1 MKNNI
6 PIREHRSVIIVA
18 CIVFGLMAGAINSVL
33 GQNLIAHWKL
43 DETAGPTYADT
54 STNHCTLYQ
63 DPNTTTAITAA
74 GINGNSQWLN
84 WNPTPGTSTRLY
96 ATNSALQADSFGFSF
111 WILPT
116 WINQYDNLMVKEDAY
131 DTNSPGYAR
140 FSWQVHFLGDNG
152 SGAAPIELIVR
163 GTNGGF
169 FGVVQSSTAIPL
181 GNGATN
187 WIHIAG
193 GYDATNGTISLYVDG
208 QQVQN
213 PATPGAVNSDGSP
226 LSIGTAKNGPN
237 DYVAFAAGVDIDD
250 VQIYDSPLSPSNV
263 GFLRF
268 NPGLVLGQNVVK
280 AHWKL
285 DELAGPTYADSSAN
299 HCPLYQDTNTTAAVV
314 GAGIDGNSQWLNW
327 SPTPGT
333 STRLYATNAA
343 IQNDSFGFSFW
354 IKPTWI
360 NQYDNLMVKED
371 AYDNV
376 SPGYARE
383 AWQVYFLGDN
393 GSNAAP
399 IEFIVRGTN
408 GGFFGVVASSTA
420 IPLGNAYTNW
430 IHIAGGYDS
439 IAGTLSLYVDG
450 VANTNAGT
458 PGANN
463 SDGSPLSI
471 GTAKNGPNDYVAF
484 AAGVNI
490 DDVQMYGYPLA
501 PSAVAFLRANPGL
514 ELGQLK
520 VKNFTYSNSSGNA
533 ALSFSSLSAQ
543 GYTVWGATNLAGG
556 FMAITNPPAIDGATP
571 VALPK
576 SLLDQMFGSSA
587 RPQLLLRVST
597 P

>member
-1 MKNNI
+1 MGLI
-6 PIREHRSVIIVA
+6 ACVA
-18 CIVFGLMAGAINSVL
+18 IGLMAGVVNSAL
-33 GQNLIAHWKL
+33 GQNLKAHWKL
-43 DETAGPTYADT
+43 DELVGPTYADT
-54 STNHCTLYQ
+54 STNNCLLFQ
-63 DPNTTTAITAA
+63 DPNTTTAVA
-74 GINGNSQWLN
+74 GVGISGDSQWLN
-84 WNPTPGTSTRLY
+84 WSPTPGTSTRLY
-96 ATNSALQADSFGFSF
+96 ATNAALQTDSFGFSF
-111 WILPT
+111 WIKPS
-116 WINQYDNLMVKEDAY
+116 WINPFDNLIVKEDAY
-131 DTNSPGYAR
+131 DNVSPGYAR
-140 FSWQVHFLGDNG
+140 EAWQVHFVGDNG

-169 FGVVQSSTAIPL
+169 FGVVVSSTAIPL
-181 GNGATN
+181 GNAETN
-187 WIHIAG
+187 WVHIAG
-193 GYDATNGTISLYVDG
+193 GYDAANGVVTLYVNG
-208 QQVQN
+208 QLDQQ
-213 PATPGAVNSDGSP
+213 PATPGAINSDGSP

-237 DYVAFAAGVDIDD
+237 DYIAFAAGVNIDD
-250 VQIYDSPLSPSNV
+250 VQMYDSPLSPSDV

-285 DELAGPTYADSSAN
+285 DELVGPTYADASAN
-299 HCPLYQDTNTTAAVV
+299 NCPLFQDTNTTTAVV

-360 NQYDNLMVKED
+360 NPFDNLVVKED

-376 SPGYARE
+376 SPGWARE
-383 AWQVYFLGDN
+383 AWQVHFLGDN
-393 GSNAAP
+393 GSGAAP

-408 GGFFGVVASSTA
+408 GGFFGVVSSSTA
-420 IPLGNAYTNW
+420 IPLGNAETNW
-430 IHIAGGYDS
+430 VHIAGGYDS
-439 IAGTLSLYVDG
+439 ISGTLSLYVDG

-471 GTAKNGPNDYVAF
+471 GTAKNGPNDYIAF

-490 DDVQMYGYPLA
+490 DDVQMYGYPLS
-501 PSAVAFLRANPGL
+501 PSAVAFLKANPGL

-520 VKNFTYSNSSGNA
+520 VKNFTYNQGSGNA
-533 ALSFSSLSAQ
+533 TLNFSSLSAQ
-543 GYTVWGATNLAGG
+543 GYTVLGATNLTGV
-556 FMAITNPPAIDGATP
+556 FTAITNPPATDGSTP
-571 VALPK
+571 VTLPK
-576 SLLDQMFGSSA
+576 SLLDGVFGPAA
-587 RPQLLLRVST
+587 RSQLYLRVST